1 MSIILGIDPGTNIT
15 GYGIIQTKG
24 NTLSYITSG
33 CINIQ
38 KEQMH
43 KGLKNIFLA
52 IHQLIKKYK
61 PNYVAIEKAFVAI
74 NPQVAIVLGQARGAA
89 MVAPSLH
96 NIPISEYT
104 PRLIKKAVTG
114 KGNAS
119 KEQVKNIV
127 KIRLNLS
134 GELQTDA
141 ADALAISICRSY
153 YLDT

>member
-1 MSIILGIDPGTNIT
+1 
-15 GYGIIQTKG
+15 
-24 NTLSYITSG
+24 
-33 CINIQ
+33 
-38 KEQMH
+38 MH

-52 IHQLIKKYK
+52 IHKLIKEYR
-61 PNYVAIEKAFVAI
+61 PNYIAIEKAFVAI
-74 NPQVAIVLGQARGAA
+74 NPQVAIALGQARGAA
-89 MVAPSLH
+89 MVASSIN

-127 KIRLNLS
+127 NITLNLS

-141 ADALAISICRSY
+141 ADALAIAICRSY
-153 YLDT
+153 YLDN